1 MSGKSGRKYTSD
13 RQRIIDWYRD
23 DVKRYRGMIGKETE
37 YGTIVTTRL
46 IMNIKNRIRELE
58 EKERLDDIR
67 RGLSK

>member
-1 MSGKSGRKYTSD
+1 MSRKSGQKQITD

-46 IMNIKNRIRELE
+46 IRNIKNRIQELE
-58 EKERLDDIR
+58 EKEKKE
-67 RGLSK
+67 GLE